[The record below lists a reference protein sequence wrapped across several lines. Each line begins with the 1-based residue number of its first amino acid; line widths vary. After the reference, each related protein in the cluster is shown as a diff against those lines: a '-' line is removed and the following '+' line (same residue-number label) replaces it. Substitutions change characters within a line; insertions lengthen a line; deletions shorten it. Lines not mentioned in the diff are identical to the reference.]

1 MTALFDQLR
10 AAPRTVLSRIPGA
23 GSGGEDDE
31 ARRPLPVSGMLA
43 AAWTLGVGLAVL
55 TTLTLIGWIAAPR
68 GAFTQGLPGVFRVA
82 CGVWLA
88 AHHAGFAIPGG
99 RVGLLPL
106 GLTVLPAALLY
117 RAALW
122 MARDADLRLRLPARL
137 PKGSTKDLAKARRR
151 AQLVL
156 IAQAGISLAAP
167 YALLA
172 GAVALAAQN
181 EVTQP
186 FVGEAL
192 LSHLV
197 LAFAAGSLATAR
209 TIGPWRSMLRLL
221 PERPRSVVAGTA
233 VALSIMLAAGLA
245 LVLGAVVADFGQIQQ
260 LSELLAPGFVGG
272 ALLLLVEVLYLFN
285 FVIWG
290 MAYISGPGFALG
302 AGTLVAPTGV
312 QLGAVPA
319 LPVLG
324 ALPDSGTTPPWLMGV
339 LAVPFIAGALA
350 GVLVARISPTPQF
363 ESAPLWGFACGLA
376 TGLVAGL
383 LAALAGGPL
392 GGARLAAVGP
402 SAWQVALSVTLEV
415 GVAAGISAGLT
426 NWWLVFHDA
435 RVRVRPVRR
444 AGEALVKAA
453 GKAKLAAPVVA
464 AELPGHWMDATEDDT
479 QPIPVIRADWADE
492 HASAGVE
499 TFGPPPKAGKGGIT
513 ARRGRAGGMGAAGK
527 GVSTPKNTK
536 NTKNVKNT
544 KDPRGTEG
552 AEGAA
557 GAKAAKDAE
566 DTAAGARRVRPG
578 RDAPRPPRR
587 DIVDE
592 SDDRGGHVI
601 YVDPYAWDRDN

>member
-10 AAPRTVLSRIPGA
+10 AAPRTVLSRIPLA
-23 GSGGEDDE
+23 GSGDDDE

-68 GAFTQGLPGVFRVA
+68 GAFGQGLPGVFRAA
-82 CGVWLA
+82 CQVWLA

-99 RVGLLPL
+99 RVGLLPI

-117 RAALW
+117 RAAIW

-137 PKGSTKDLAKARRR
+137 PKGSTKDLANARRR

-172 GAVALAAQN
+172 GAIALAAQN
-181 EVTQP
+181 NLTQP
-186 FVGEAL
+186 SVGEAL
-192 LSHLV
+192 VSHLV
-197 LAFAAGSLATAR
+197 LAFVAGSLATAR

-221 PERPRSVVAGTA
+221 PERARSVAVGTA
-233 VALSIMLAAGLA
+233 VALSILLAAGLI
-245 LVLGAVVADFGQIQQ
+245 LVLVAVVADFGQVRR

-290 MAYISGPGFALG
+290 LAYISGPGFALG

-312 QLGAVPA
+312 QLGALPA
-319 LPVLG
+319 LPILG
-324 ALPDSGTTPPWLMGV
+324 ALPDSGSMPPWIMGV
-339 LAVPFIAGALA
+339 LAVPFIAGAVA
-350 GVLVARISPTPQF
+350 GVVVARVSPTPHF
-363 ESAPLWGFACGLA
+363 ESAPLWGFVCGLA
-376 TGLVAGL
+376 TGLASGL

-402 SAWQVALSVTLEV
+402 SAWEVALSVTLEV
-415 GVAAGISAGLT
+415 GVAAGISAGLA
-426 NWWLVFHDA
+426 NWWLVFHGA
-435 RVRVRPVRR
+435 TVEATPVRR
-444 AGEALVKAA
+444 AGDALVKVASRV
-453 GKAKLAAPVVA
+453 KLAAPA
-464 AELPGHWMDATEDDT
+464 PTGELPGHWMDATEADT

-492 HASAGVE
+492 HASAAVE
-499 TFGPPPKAGKGGIT
+499 TFDPAPVDGPSAKAPRAGKGPAGRRPTGKGLAGTGAAAGAGRGT
-513 ARRGRAGGMGAAGK
+513 ARR
-527 GVSTPKNTK
+527 
-536 NTKNVKNT
+536 
-544 KDPRGTEG
+544 E
-552 AEGAA
+552 E
-557 GAKAAKDAE
+557 
-566 DTAAGARRVRPG
+566 
-578 RDAPRPPRR
+578 PRPPRR

-592 SDDRGGHVI
+592 SDDRGGHII
-601 YVDPYAWDRDN
+601 YVDPYAWDRDS